1 MVVGVSRRHV
11 QSLHSSPGLEAL
23 AVHTVQTAERHTQ
36 CGVGDGR
43 ESRRATPRLVEM
55 AIVFFNVRYASTI
68 KVNISSSTSK
78 TAMRQYL
85 PRSVSLEILRNFV
98 CKLLIP
104 WSVFST

>member
-1 MVVGVSRRHV
+1 MFSLYTHRRVSR
-11 QSLHSSPGLEAL
+11 PWPC
-23 AVHTVQTAERHTQ
+23 TQ
-36 CGVGDGR
+36 CRLQRDTRSVASVTVVVEACHTKTGR
-43 ESRRATPRLVEM
+43 RLV
-55 AIVFFNVRYASTI
+55 IVFFNLRYASTI
-68 KVNISSSTSK
+68 NVSISSSTSK